1 MARRPSVHP
10 YHIPMVVGL
19 VDMTLS
25 SGLWLLLETHALLG
39 MLALF
44 TVVWASTAQP
54 FAPSNVH
61 VELRSSS
68 RGIMLCE
75 RRIPS
80 YHLRTAATEN
90 NSVLCQCMLLVRDL
104 LCADGPCSC
113 ETMYDEFA
121 RI

>member
-10 YHIPMVVGL
+10 YHIPMAVGL
-19 VDMTLS
+19 VEMTLS
-25 SGLWLLLETHALLG
+25 SVLWLLLETHALLG
-39 MLALF
+39 VLALS
-44 TVVWASTAQP
+44 TVVWASNLQQ
-54 FAPSNVH
+54 FAPCNVRT
-61 VELRSSS
+61 ELRSSS
-68 RGIMLCE
+68 RGIMLCG

-90 NSVLCQCMLLVRDL
+90 SSVLCQCMLSVPDL
-104 LCADGPCSC
+104 LCADCPCSC